1 MSSLES
7 VVRRGPRGPYKRTR
21 NPGLDRIDAAILR
34 ALQSDAR
41 ISNLKLSDA
50 VNLSPSAVSE
60 RVKRL
65 SESGYITGFRTRI
78 NPDKVGVGQAVFV
91 KVTLDRAQQD
101 VVRNVRD
108 AIDKQPEI
116 LDCYM
121 MAGDFDFLLKIRV
134 PDMYACREVV
144 ESAFRELRGVKEI
157 RSYAVLSQLK
167 DSDWLPI

>member
-1 MSSLES
+1 MSTLEA
-7 VVRRGPRGPYKRTR
+7 VVRRGSRGPYKRTR
-21 NPGLDRIDAAILR
+21 DASLDRIDAAILR

-41 ISNLKLSDA
+41 ISNLKLSDV

-65 SESGYITGFRTRI
+65 SETGYITGFRTRI
-78 NPDKVGVGQAVFV
+78 NADKLGAGQTVFV
-91 KVTLDRAQQD
+91 KVTLEGGRQDIVRETRA
-101 VVRNVRD
+101 
-108 AIDKQPEI
+108 AIDRQPEI

-144 ESAFRELRGVKEI
+144 EATFRELSGIKEI
-157 RSYAVLSQLK
+157 RSYAVMSQLK
-167 DSDWLPI
+167 ESDWLPI